1 MAGKIFISYRRSETS
16 WAARALFERLWREFG
31 DRVFIDIEGLT
42 LGTDYTT
49 VIDAHLDGCEVMLAL
64 IGATWLDEIR
74 RREADADDEDAEPDW
89 VRAELARALARDIP
103 VVPVL
108 IEDAKLPLK
117 KELPAELKALRNRHG
132 LELHA
137 RLFDAQV
144 GPLVREIRKV
154 VGVAEAPLPASPFRG
169 EEEDSVGRASA
180 VEAPAKALPPAGG
193 GLGGGPTIL
202 HHPSWMHDQGTDPL
216 GRWCEFKV
224 GNVVQRMRWIEPGT
238 FWMGSPDDE
247 PGRGSNE
254 TRHCVTLTRGYW
266 MADTACTQALWQE
279 VMGSNPSRFTADL
292 QNPVEQVSWN
302 DVTGLF
308 LPELRDRVPGLNL
321 QLPTEAQWEYACRA
335 GTETPFS
342 FGRQITID
350 QVNYD
355 GNYPF
360 NGGNKGLYRKK
371 TVPVKALPANAKGL
385 YQMHGNVMEWCA
397 DGAGDYP
404 KVDAKDPFFPPDR
417 STQRVLR
424 GGGWVSGG
432 RSCRC
437 AFRNTNS
444 SDERSF
450 FIGFRLVRGL
460 ADQ

>member
-154 VGVAEAPLPASPFRG
+154 VGVAEAPLPASPLRG

-247 PGRGSNE
+247 PDRLPDE
-254 TRHCVTLTRGYW
+254 TRHRVTLTHGYW
-266 MADTACTQALWQE
+266 LADTACTQALWQE
-279 VMGSNPSRFTADL
+279 VMRSNLSGFKDDSR
-292 QNPVEQVSWN
+292 NPVENVSWI
-302 DVTGLF
+302 DVTGMF
-308 LPELRDRVPGLNL
+308 LLKLNERVPGLNL
-321 QLPTEAQWEYACRA
+321 ELPTEAQWEYACRA
-335 GTETPFS
+335 GTTTPFS
-342 FGRQITID
+342 FGMQINTD

-355 GNYPF
+355 GNHPY
-360 NGGNKGLYRKK
+360 NDGQKERYREK
-371 TVPVKALPANAKGL
+371 TVPVKALPANGWGL
-385 YQMHGNVMEWCA
+385 YQMHGNVWEWCA
-397 DGAGDYP
+397 DAFGDYP
-404 KVDAKDPFFPPDR
+404 PGEAKDPVVHQGQTAR
-417 STQRVLR
+417 RVLR
-424 GGGWVSGG
+424 GGSWFSYGG
-432 RSCRC
+432 YCRS
-437 AFRNTNS
+437 ADRNAREPGLR
-444 SDERSF
+444 DY
-450 FIGFRLVRGL
+450 FIGFRLARGL
-460 ADQ
+460 AG